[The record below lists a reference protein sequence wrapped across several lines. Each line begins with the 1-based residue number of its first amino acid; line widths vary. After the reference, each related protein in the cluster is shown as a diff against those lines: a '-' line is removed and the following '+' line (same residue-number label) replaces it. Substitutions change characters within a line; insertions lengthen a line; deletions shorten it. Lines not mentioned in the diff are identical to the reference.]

1 MINTIMFILIT
12 VYLMVLLG
20 ICTWQGIKYLN
31 EKNRIRDLEVKNEKY
46 NLFTSISPEIVNS
59 SINEYINTYIQ
70 KYITFKFIINKQIY
84 IKDEECAIMVKD
96 VTKLVY
102 MDISELYIF
111 YIKIITNIENDDD
124 LLKFLNRRVK
134 ELSIEAISNF
144 NSASI

>member
-1 MINTIMFILIT
+1 
-12 VYLMVLLG
+12 MVLLG